1 MVTEI
6 LLFIVGVLV
15 SAFGTLIGFG
25 GGVFLVPILIIFFQ
39 FPIEVAIGSAMCS
52 LLPAALIT
60 SFFSYREK
68 NIDYVV
74 ASLIQP
80 FAMLGTVLGAF
91 LVAYIPVLHMQ
102 ALFALFVSVTGVYM
116 LVSHV
121 QAKARKQGVLYR
133 INRMPTSFIRKNHQK
148 HIAYRL
154 NGSLVSFF
162 GLCTGTMAGLFG
174 IGGGFLQT
182 PIMIKVFKIPPQIA
196 ISTSLFLLVITSL
209 TGISSHYWLGNVDW
223 VKSAP
228 LMLAFAVGA
237 VLGRI
242 LKKQNRLHHPERM
255 IGIGLLLA
263 GASVIAHIFLKYEFN
278 W

>member
-6 LLFIVGVLV
+6 LLFVVGVLV

-39 FPIEVAIGSAMCS
+39 FPIEVAIGSAMCA
-52 LLPAALIT
+52 LLPAALI
-60 SFFSYREK
+60 SSIFNYREK

-91 LVAYIPVLHMQ
+91 LVAYMPVLLMQ
-102 ALFALFVSVTGVYM
+102 MLFALFVSVTGVYM
-116 LVSHV
+116 LVSHA
-121 QAKARKQGVLYR
+121 QAKIRKQGMLYR
-133 INRMPTSFIRKNHQK
+133 INRMPTSFIRRNKTK
-148 HIAYRL
+148 HLAYRL

-162 GLCTGTMAGLFG
+162 GLCTGTVAGLFG

-182 PIMIKVFKIPPQIA
+182 PLMIKVFKIPSQIA
-196 ISTSLFLLVITSL
+196 ISTSLFLLIITSL

-237 VLGRI
+237 VLGRM
-242 LKKQNRLHHPERM
+242 LRKQNRLQHPERM

-263 GASVIAHIFLKYEFN
+263 GASVVIHIFLKYDFN

>member
-6 LLFIVGVLV
+6 LLFVIGVLV

-39 FPIEVAIGSAMCS
+39 FPIEVAIGSAMCA
-52 LLPAALIT
+52 LLPASLIT
-60 SFFSYREK
+60 SIFSYREK

-102 ALFALFVSVTGVYM
+102 ALFALFVSGTGVYM

-133 INRMPTSFIRKNHQK
+133 INRLPTSFIRKNRPK
-148 HIAYRL
+148 HKAYRL
-154 NGSLVSFF
+154 NGTLVSFF
-162 GLCTGTMAGLFG
+162 GLCTGTMAGMFG

-228 LMLAFAVGA
+228 LMLAFAIGA
-237 VLGRI
+237 VLGKI
-242 LKKQNRLHHPERM
+242 LKQKSHLHHPERL
-255 IGIGLLLA
+255 IGLGLLLA
-263 GASVIAHIFLKYEFN
+263 GASVITHIFLKYEFD